1 MVHQT
6 IKKFQT
12 TTIIFLGN
20 DEKNLGNNKKNS
32 IIKSMVIVDQTT
44 EILWDLPKTF
54 SKNDRKVSKY
64 DNWKFLII
72 EFNDKK
78 IGDWKLSIPMIS
90 LLQNVGAVH

>member
-64 DNWKFLII
+64 DNWKFSII

>member
-44 EILWDLPKTF
+44 EIL
-54 SKNDRKVSKY
+54 
-64 DNWKFLII
+64 
-72 EFNDKK
+72 
-78 IGDWKLSIPMIS
+78 
-90 LLQNVGAVH
+90 

>member
-1 MVHQT
+1 
-6 IKKFQT
+6 
-12 TTIIFLGN
+12 
-20 DEKNLGNNKKNS
+20 LGNNKKNS